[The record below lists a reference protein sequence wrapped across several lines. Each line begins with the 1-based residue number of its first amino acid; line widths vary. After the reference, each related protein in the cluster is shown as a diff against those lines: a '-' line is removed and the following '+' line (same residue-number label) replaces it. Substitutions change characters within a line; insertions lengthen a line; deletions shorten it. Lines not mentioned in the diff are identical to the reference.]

1 MHHLFPTL
9 PMQRHAR
16 VHEMNTQVSSALPIT
31 PLGAASAAPLAPASR
46 KTLVWVSVLVLVAIA
61 LTFVLKGYQLFQ
73 ATMVLSY
80 AIALL
85 GLNILTG
92 YNGQISLGHG
102 AFYAIGAYTTG
113 ILMEHASMPYWL
125 TIPSAGVVCLL
136 VGYLFGRP
144 ALKLEGLYLALATF
158 ALGVAMPQLL
168 KYKHLEPWT
177 GGVQGI
183 VLMKPAAPFG
193 LPLNEDQW
201 VYLFALIV
209 TVIMFVIAH
218 NLLESGSGR
227 AMRAIRDHAMA
238 AESMGVDN
246 SHYKAMTF
254 GVSAAF
260 TGIGGALSA
269 IAVQF
274 VAPDSFTLFLSISL
288 LVGIVVGGVGTLYG
302 AIFGAIFIM
311 FVPTFAEKVSK
322 AAPWA
327 VYGAVLIIFMFVM
340 PGGVVGLLRKLRARF
355 GRAG

>member
-1 MHHLFPTL
+1 MNSSQASSTTL
-9 PMQRHAR
+9 PS
-16 VHEMNTQVSSALPIT
+16 VPALASPSKDR
-31 PLGAASAAPLAPASR
+31 PAAASRSSLMWVGILILLA
-46 KTLVWVSVLVLVAIA
+46 IGI
-61 LTFVLKGYQLFQ
+61 TFVARGYQLFQ

-113 ILMEHASMPYWL
+113 MLMEHAGAPYWL
-125 TIPSAGVVCLL
+125 TIPAAGFVCLV

-168 KYKHLEPWT
+168 KYKHLEAWT

-193 LPLNEDQW
+193 LPLTEDQW
-201 VYLFALIV
+201 LYLFSLFVAV
-209 TVIMFVIAH
+209 VMFVIAH
-218 NLLESGSGR
+218 NLLQSGSGR
-227 AMRAIRDHAMA
+227 AMRAIRDHALA
-238 AESMGVDN
+238 AEAMGVDN

-254 GVSAAF
+254 GVSAAY
-260 TGIGGALSA
+260 TGVGGAISA

-311 FVPTFAEKVSK
+311 FVPSLAEKVSK

-327 VYGAVLIIFMFVM
+327 VYGVVLIAFMFAM
-340 PGGVVGLLRKLRARF
+340 PGGVVGLLRKIQARLTHA
-355 GRAG
+355 R

>member
-1 MHHLFPTL
+1 M
-9 PMQRHAR
+9 
-16 VHEMNTQVSSALPIT
+16 
-31 PLGAASAAPLAPASR
+31 APLAGSADARTTAKPSR
-46 KTLVWVSVLVLVAIA
+46 SLLMWVGLLIVLAIGI
-61 LTFVLKGYQLFQ
+61 TFVARGYQLFQ
-73 ATMVLSY
+73 ATMVISY

-113 ILMEHASMPYWL
+113 ILMEHAGVPYWL
-125 TIPSAGVVCLL
+125 TVPAAAVVCLI

-168 KYKHLEPWT
+168 KYKHLEAWT

-193 LPLNEDQW
+193 LPLSEDQW
-201 VYLFALIV
+201 LYLFSLFVAV
-209 TVIMFVIAH
+209 VMFFIAH
-218 NLLESGSGR
+218 NLLQSGSGR

-238 AESMGVDN
+238 SEAMGVDN

-254 GVSAAF
+254 GVSAAY
-260 TGIGGALSA
+260 TGVGGALSA

-311 FVPTFAEKVSK
+311 FVPSLAEKVSK

-327 VYGAVLIIFMFVM
+327 VYGVVLIAFMFAM
-340 PGGVVGLLRKLRARF
+340 PGGVVGLLRKLQARFARAR
-355 GRAG
+355 

>member
-1 MHHLFPTL
+1 MGVGL
-9 PMQRHAR
+9 
-16 VHEMNTQVSSALPIT
+16 
-31 PLGAASAAPLAPASR
+31 
-46 KTLVWVSVLVLVAIA
+46 LVLLAIGI
-61 LTFVLKGYQLFQ
+61 TFVARGYQLFQ

-113 ILMEHASMPYWL
+113 ILMEHAGTPYWA
-125 TIPSAGVVCLL
+125 TIPAAAVVCLM

-168 KYKHLEPWT
+168 KYKHLEAWT

-193 LPLNEDQW
+193 LPFNEDQW
-201 VYLFALIV
+201 LYLFSLFV
-209 TVIMFVIAH
+209 TVVMFVIAH
-218 NLLESGSGR
+218 NLLQSGSGR

-238 AESMGVDN
+238 AEAMGVDN

-254 GVSAAF
+254 GVSAAY
-260 TGIGGALSA
+260 TGVGGALSA

-288 LVGIVVGGVGTLYG
+288 LVGIVVGGVGTLWG
-302 AIFGAIFIM
+302 AIFGALFIM
-311 FVPTFAEKVSK
+311 FVPSLAEQVSK

-327 VYGAVLIIFMFVM
+327 VYGVVLIAFMFAM
-340 PGGVVGLLRKLRARF
+340 PGGVVGLLRKLQARLASAR
-355 GRAG
+355 GG

>member
-1 MHHLFPTL
+1 MNTTTRTSPVLGAVASTPARDDAAARRSVAARSTL
-9 PMQRHAR
+9 PW
-16 VHEMNTQVSSALPIT
+16 VSALI
-31 PLGAASAAPLAPASR
+31 LLA
-46 KTLVWVSVLVLVAIA
+46 IGI
-61 LTFVLKGYQLFQ
+61 TFVARGYQLFQ

-113 ILMEHASMPYWL
+113 ILMEHAGMPYWA
-125 TIPSAGVVCLL
+125 TVPMAAVVCLV

-168 KYKHLEPWT
+168 KYKHLEAWT

-193 LPLNEDQW
+193 LPLSEDQW
-201 VYLFALIV
+201 LYLFSLSV
-209 TVIMFVIAH
+209 TVVMFVIAH
-218 NLLESGSGR
+218 NLLHSGSGR
-227 AMRAIRDHAMA
+227 ALRAIRDHAMA
-238 AESMGVDN
+238 AEAMGVDN
-246 SHYKAMTF
+246 AHYKAMTF
-254 GVSAAF
+254 GVSAAY
-260 TGIGGALSA
+260 TGVGGALSA

-302 AIFGAIFIM
+302 AIFGALFIM
-311 FVPTFAEKVSK
+311 FVPSLAEKVSK

-327 VYGAVLIIFMFVM
+327 VYGVVLIVFMFAM
-340 PGGVVGLLRKLRARF
+340 PGGVVGLLRKLQARL
-355 GRAG
+355 RRTSDPTPSSRSAP

>member
-1 MHHLFPTL
+1 M
-9 PMQRHAR
+9 
-16 VHEMNTQVSSALPIT
+16 
-31 PLGAASAAPLAPASR
+31 APLAGSADARASAKPSR
-46 KTLVWVSVLVLVAIA
+46 SPLVWVGLLIA
-61 LTFVLKGYQLFQ
+61 LAIGITFVARGYQLFQ
-73 ATMVLSY
+73 ATMVISY

-113 ILMEHASMPYWL
+113 ILMEHAGVPYWL
-125 TIPSAGVVCLL
+125 TVPAAAVVCLI

-168 KYKHLEPWT
+168 KYKHLEAWT

-201 VYLFALIV
+201 LYLFSLFVAV
-209 TVIMFVIAH
+209 VMFFIAH
-218 NLLESGSGR
+218 NLLQSGSGR

-238 AESMGVDN
+238 SEAMGVDN

-254 GVSAAF
+254 GVSAAY
-260 TGIGGALSA
+260 TGVGGALSA

-311 FVPTFAEKVSK
+311 FVPSLAEKVSK

-327 VYGAVLIIFMFVM
+327 VYGVVLIAFMFAM
-340 PGGVVGLLRKLRARF
+340 PGGVVGLLRKLQARFARAR
-355 GRAG
+355 